1 VNQTVEMAGRLFD
14 GFAHVVF
21 AVEVEDVCDE
31 IKGILIVLNL
41 GVEAGEIEAVCQV
54 LLVDLAEVL
63 VSAGR
68 NELVGIIVL
77 AI

>member
-1 VNQTVEMAGRLFD
+1 VAGRLFD
-14 GFAHVVF
+14 CFAHVIF
-21 AVEVEDVCDE
+21 AVKVKDVCDE
-31 IKGILIVLNL
+31 IKSILVVLNL
-41 GVEAGEIEAVCQV
+41 GVETREIETVCQV

-68 NELVGIIVL
+68 NELVGNILL

>member
-1 VNQTVEMAGRLFD
+1 MAGRLFD
-14 GFAHVVF
+14 CFTHVVF
-21 AVEVEDVCDE
+21 AVKVEDVCDE
-31 IKGILIVLNL
+31 IKSILIVLNL
-41 GVEAGEIEAVCQV
+41 GVEAGEIETVCQV